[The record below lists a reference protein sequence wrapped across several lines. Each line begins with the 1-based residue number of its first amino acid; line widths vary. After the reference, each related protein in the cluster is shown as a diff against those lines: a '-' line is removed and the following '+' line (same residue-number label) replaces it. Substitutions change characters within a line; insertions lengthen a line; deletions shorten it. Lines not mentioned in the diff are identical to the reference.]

1 LTKAF
6 EISYFTLADKAL
18 PVYRQ
23 MENTMRHPEW
33 IKIKATGTHQ
43 TRKVLRHHGVSTV
56 CEEARCPN
64 QGMCFSKSVAT
75 FMILGD
81 RCTRNCA
88 FCAVESS
95 KPLPPEPYEPKKVAD
110 AVQELGLKFVVITSV
125 TRDDLADGGA
135 TQFARTIKTVKNVN
149 KLIKIEVLTPDF
161 NGDSEPLKVV
171 LDARPDVFNHN
182 IETVPRLYP
191 VVRPMADYLTSMNIL
206 KTSRE
211 LYLDKRTK
219 SGIMLGLGEEE
230 HEVLSVMRDL
240 REVECDF
247 LTIGQY
253 LQPRRTN
260 IPVVEYIRPEVFED
274 YRVKGL
280 EMGFKAVAS
289 SPLTRSSMDAG
300 EMFNN
305 NLITSGI

>member
-1 LTKAF
+1 
-6 EISYFTLADKAL
+6 
-18 PVYRQ
+18 
-23 MENTMRHPEW
+23 MRHPEW
-33 IKIKATGTHQ
+33 IKIKATGTHN

-64 QGMCFSKSVAT
+64 QGKCFSKSVAT

-95 KPLPPEPYEPKKVAD
+95 KPFPPDSDEPQKVAE

-125 TRDDLADGGA
+125 TRDDLADGGSG
-135 TQFARTIKTVKNVN
+135 QFARTIQAVRNIN
-149 KLIKIEVLTPDF
+149 NLIKIEVLTPDF
-161 NGDSEPLKVV
+161 KGDTEALKIV
-171 LDARPDVFNHN
+171 LDAWPDVFNHN
-182 IETVPRLYP
+182 IETVPRLYQ
-191 VVRPMADYLTSMNIL
+191 VVRPMADYLTSINIL
-206 KTSRE
+206 KTSKE
-211 LYLDKRTK
+211 LYPNIRIK
-219 SGIMLGLGEEE
+219 SGIMLGLGEEKE
-230 HEVLSVMRDL
+230 EVISVMQDMK
-240 REVECDF
+240 EAGCDF

-260 IPVVEYIRPEVFED
+260 IPVVEYIQPEIFED

-300 EMFNN
+300 KMFDNN
-305 NLITSGI
+305 